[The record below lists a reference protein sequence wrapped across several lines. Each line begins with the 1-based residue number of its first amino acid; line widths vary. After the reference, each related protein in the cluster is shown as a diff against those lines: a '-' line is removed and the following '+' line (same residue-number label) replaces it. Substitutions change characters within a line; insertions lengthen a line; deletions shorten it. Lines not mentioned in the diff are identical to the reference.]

1 MADSTTLTSDTTT
14 LVNTGSTS
22 YISGTSG
29 FDSSALI
36 EAAVQKKMQ
45 PAYVLEAEITKG
57 EASLAAYDEMNGGLG
72 TLQDTLSVL
81 RNEPGTLGAESVFET
96 KTAYLSSATATAA
109 ENHLGVDVAAGTP
122 NGSYNVEVQ
131 QTATAQ
137 KLGAAAVADST
148 AALGLTGDFQLSTGA
163 GAPATISVTSTMS
176 LQDLE
181 ASINAQADTTGVQ
194 ASVLQISS
202 TEAILVLT
210 AMDTGQ
216 SINYA
221 STAGADIG
229 LALGITAADGSYLN
243 ELQAATD
250 SIVVV
255 DGVPIQRSTNTV
267 DDAISGITL
276 DLYAAA
282 PGATFKVDIDQSYAA
297 SKDAIVAFVDAYNSY
312 RDFALVHQET
322 SYGGAPT
329 DSAVLFGDGLL
340 RNANNSIYSALTRN
354 VSTSNG
360 SISIADLGLSF
371 DASNHLVIDE
381 SALDSAL
388 LNSFDDVATL
398 FEFQFTSSDPD
409 LQVLAHEKSVPSG
422 SHVLDIQVDGTGA
435 MTAVTVDGQSDQFMV
450 KGNVIEGAQGSAYEG
465 FKMVYTGTQATTVT
479 FAASQGIADQLNN
492 DIESYVNEVNGSLTL
507 AQQGLEQSNETKA
520 ERITSIEGK
529 AAAYEKR
536 LINYYAALEAKIAE
550 ANSMKSL
557 LESIYSNSK

>member
-57 EASLAAYDEMNGGLG
+57 EASLAAYDEMNDDLG
-72 TLQDTLSVL
+72 NLQDTLSVL

-96 KTAYLSSATATAA
+96 KTAYLSSNTAIGA
-109 ENHLGVDVAAGTP
+109 ENHLGVDVAAGTS

-137 KLGAAAVADST
+137 KLGSTAVADSIT
-148 AALGLTGDFQLSTGA
+148 ALGLTGDFQLSTGI
-163 GAPATISVTSTMS
+163 GAPATISITSTMS
-176 LQDLE
+176 LQDME

-202 TEAILVLT
+202 TEAMLVLT

-216 SINYA
+216 SINYTSA
-221 STAGADIG
+221 AGADIG

-243 ELQAATD
+243 ELQAAAD

-282 PGATFKVDIDQSYAA
+282 PGTTFKVDIDQSYAA

-354 VSTSNG
+354 VATSNG
-360 SISIADLGLSF
+360 SVSIADLGLSF
-371 DASNHLVIDE
+371 DTSNHLVIDE

-398 FEFQFTSSDPD
+398 FEFQFTSSDAD
-409 LQVLAHEKSVPSG
+409 LQVLAHEKPVPSG
-422 SHVLDIQVDGTGA
+422 AHVLDIQVDGTGA
-435 MTAVTVDGQSDQFMV
+435 MTAVTVDGLSDQFTV
-450 KGNVIEGAQGSAYEG
+450 KGNTIEGAQGSAYEG
-465 FKMVYTGTQATTVT
+465 FKMVYTGAQATTLT
-479 FAASQGIADQLNN
+479 FTASQGIADQLNN
-492 DIESYVNEVNGSLTL
+492 DIESYINAVNGSLTL

-520 ERITSIEGK
+520 EKITSIEIK

-557 LESIYSNSK
+557 LDSIYSNSK